1 MSELPEATG
10 VGMTDPLTLLRRERD
25 RSRPSRRRALLAF
38 AALALAAS
46 PPAVASSL
54 QPDAAATPAPAP
66 LQPDAFSG
74 AGTSGTTAA
83 PERVPA
89 DASVP
94 VRDTGAVPA
103 LGKSVT
109 SSAVRKA

>member
-10 VGMTDPLTLLRRERD
+10 VGMTDPLTLLRREHD
-25 RSRPSRRRALLAF
+25 RPRPSRRRTLLAC

-54 QPDAAATPAPAP
+54 QPDAAAAPAPAP

-74 AGTSGTTAA
+74 GTSATTAA

-109 SSAVRKA
+109 SSA